1 VKSDWSIGGNEYE
14 DESSERLTN
23 DERRTTND
31 ERRTTN
37 DERRDMAWRVR
48 RME

>member
-1 VKSDWSIGGNEYE
+1 MAASA
-14 DESSERLTN
+14 TN

-37 DERRDMAWRVR
+37 DRDPRLMTDD
-48 RME
+48 

>member
-1 VKSDWSIGGNEYE
+1 MKSDKNSH
-14 DESSERLTN
+14 

-37 DERRDMAWRVR
+37 DERRILLTNIILVKYFFVGFIMRIF
-48 RME
+48 